1 MNKVRWGIIGTG
13 KIARKL
19 ASDLLLAKSAVLQGV
34 ASRDIAKA
42 KDFSATYH
50 AHSFYG
56 SYEELV
62 KDPTIDVVYVATPH
76 PLHFENTMMCLEH
89 GKHVLCE
96 KPMGMNAKEV
106 KAMVDSAIS
115 KGLFLMEGIWTRF
128 IPAVE
133 KMVEL
138 LNNGAIG
145 EVTFIRADFG
155 FKAAYNP
162 EGRLYNKG
170 LGGGS
175 LLDIGIY
182 PVYLSLLTLGVPT
195 AIKAL
200 ARMSDTGVD
209 TYCSMLFDYTHSGKA
224 ILEST
229 IEADTPTEAYIYGT
243 KGFIKMHH
251 RFHHTQKLTV
261 HREDEPDEVIAIN
274 YTGEGYL
281 HEIEEVNACINAKWV
296 ESSKLPHNVSINLST
311 VLDRVREEIGLTYSS

>member
-1 MNKVRWGIIGTG
+1 MNKIRWGIIGTG

-19 ASDLLLAKSAVLQGV
+19 ASDLLLSKNAVLQGV
-34 ASRDIAKA
+34 GSRDIAKA
-42 KDFSATYH
+42 KTFSESYH
-50 AHSFYG
+50 ANSFYG
-56 SYEELV
+56 SYEQLA
-62 KDPTIDVVYVATPH
+62 KDPLIDVVYVATPH
-76 PLHFENTMMCLEH
+76 PFHFENTLMCLEH

-96 KPMGMNAKEV
+96 KPMGMNANEV
-106 KAMVDSAIS
+106 KAMVDMASS

-133 KMVEL
+133 KMAEL
-138 LNNGAIG
+138 LNDGVIG

-162 EGRLYNKG
+162 EGRLFNKS

-182 PVYLSLLTLGVPT
+182 PIYLSLLTLGVPKS
-195 AIKAL
+195 IKAL
-200 ARMSDTGVD
+200 ARMTETGVD
-209 TYCSMLFDYTHSGKA
+209 SYCSMLFDYTHSGKA

-229 IEADTPTEAYIYGT
+229 IEVDTPTEAYIYGT

-261 HREDEPDEVIAIN
+261 HRDGEPDEVIAIN

-281 HEIEEVNACINAKWV
+281 HEIEEVNACIKAKQV
-296 ESSKLPHNVSINLST
+296 ESHKLPHSLSLNLSA
-311 VLDRVREEIGLTYSS
+311 VLDRVREEIGLTYSA